1 MVDAVG
7 FADFFSR
14 REYENS
20 LDNFVILYPILNG
33 AQSNGKSVV
42 SIHKK
47 KNKYIHRRINK
58 YIKII

>member
-47 KNKYIHRRINK
+47 KTNIYIDE
-58 YIKII
+58 